1 VRRTRILVADGMP
14 LLRAGVRNL
23 LVRVS
28 DLAVLEAG
36 SVDEAVAVAVTTRP
50 DVALV
55 DLGLP
60 ALGGLEAVA
69 RLAEAGVPRSIV
81 WSVDPSPESVLAAI
95 RAGASGFLDK
105 RVTTEG
111 LVRALRG
118 LDEGEAPLSRGLA
131 LRMIEEMHGADRRER
146 ARKRAA
152 LLSRREHEV
161 LSMVAHGARNREIAD
176 TLSISEFTVKRH
188 MQNSLQKLGVESRN
202 AAAGFYR
209 TAFAPGEQAV
219 LA

>member
-1 VRRTRILVADGMP
+1 MSLFRT
-14 LLRAGVRNL
+14 GVRNL
-23 LVRVS
+23 LVRES

-36 SVDEAVAVAVTTRP
+36 SLAEAVAVARSARP
-50 DVALV
+50 DMALV
-55 DLGLP
+55 DLELP
-60 ALGGLEAVA
+60 GDGGIETVA
-69 RLAEAGVPRSIV
+69 RLAEEGVTRSIV
-81 WSVDPSPESVLAAI
+81 WSLDPSPDSVLAAI

-105 RVTTEG
+105 RVSTDG

-131 LRMIEEMHGADRRER
+131 LRMIEEMHGLDRRER

-161 LSMVAHGARNREIAD
+161 LSMVAHGARNREIAE

-188 MQNSLQKLGVESRN
+188 VQNILQKLGVASRD

-209 TAFAPGEQAV
+209 TAFTQGEQAV